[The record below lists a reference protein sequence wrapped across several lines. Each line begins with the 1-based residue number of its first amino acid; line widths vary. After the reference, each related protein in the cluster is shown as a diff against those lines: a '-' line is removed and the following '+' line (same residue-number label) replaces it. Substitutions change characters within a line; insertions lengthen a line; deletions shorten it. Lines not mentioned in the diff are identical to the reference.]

1 MFSGTKIRLLSLSNI
16 RLWRKMTELLSIFR
30 KNRKLWNLSVL
41 NVGGV
46 VNVSIF
52 NGQGTNMYFRQLIA
66 MVRRK

>member
-1 MFSGTKIRLLSLSNI
+1 MVPLPAVD
-16 RLWRKMTELLSIFR
+16 
-30 KNRKLWNLSVL
+30 WNLSVL

-66 MVRRK
+66 ISALTLKKHDMIKLNTAC